1 MEKIEEGFHV
11 IVTCEKAEDTLVSIL
26 DAFDEMG
33 LNILQA
39 KVSCNSYFAMEAI
52 AAHVA
57 QNQHKLDVTDVTQA
71 IIKATQKQD

>member
-1 MEKIEEGFHV
+1 MEKIEASFHV
-11 IVTCEKAEDTLVSIL
+11 RVTCEKAGDTLVSIL

-52 AAHVA
+52 AAHVS
-57 QNQHKLDVTDVTQA
+57 QNQHKLDVTDITQA

>member
-1 MEKIEEGFHV
+1 MEKIEEGFH
-11 IVTCEKAEDTLVSIL
+11 IRVTCEKAEDTLVSIL
-26 DAFDEMG
+26 HAFDEMG

-52 AAHVA
+52 AALVA